1 MEMAN
6 GRQASV
12 KRLKMAER
20 AQQQLEL
27 HFPGTPA
34 TFLWHRK
41 TNDGFTTIARTL
53 PIAMQIIDSQTKGS
67 PAGHT
72 LFGLWAR
79 APDFP
84 FVTIENPATFAAE
97 AGFTGERAVDTWR
110 KRMKALRD
118 LWFIAC
124 KNGPSGD
131 FHYVMLINPNVA
143 VEYLQRQGKIQPG
156 LYARFI
162 DRVMEIGAYGEI
174 EGFREYMQALE
185 EYNKAQAEAAK
196 ASAEAGSA
204 ARENDGIV
212 PADAEA
218 TG

>member
-1 MEMAN
+1 MAN
-6 GRQASV
+6 GRQSSV

-41 TNDGFTTIARTL
+41 TNDGFTTVPRTL
-53 PIAMQIIDSQTKGS
+53 PIAMQVIDAQTKGS

-110 KRMKALRD
+110 KRMKALRE

-124 KNGPSGD
+124 KSGASGD
-131 FHYVMLINPNVA
+131 FHYVMLVNPNVA
-143 VEYLQRQGKIQPG
+143 VEYLHRQGKIQAG

-174 EGFREYMQALE
+174 EGFREYMLALDA
-185 EYNKAQAEAAK
+185 YNKAQTEVAQ
-196 ASAEAGSA
+196 ASSESGSA
-204 ARENDGIV
+204 QPDNGGSVQET
-212 PADAEA
+212 AEVSA
-218 TG
+218 

>member
-1 MEMAN
+1 MAN

-20 AQQQLEL
+20 AQQQMAL
-27 HFPGTPA
+27 HFPGTPQA
-34 TFLWHRK
+34 FLWHRK
-41 TNDGFTTIARTL
+41 TNDGFTTVPRTM
-53 PIAMQIIDSQTKGS
+53 PIAMQAIDAQTKGS

-131 FHYVMLINPNVA
+131 FHYVMLINPNVT
-143 VEYLQRQGKIQPG
+143 VEWLHRQGKIQDG

-162 DRVMEIGAYGEI
+162 DRVMEIGAFGEI
-174 EGFREYMQALE
+174 EGFREHMAAVE
-185 EYNKAQAEAAK
+185 AHTKAQAEAAK
-196 ASAEAGSA
+196 A
-204 ARENDGIV
+204 
-212 PADAEA
+212 ADAANIAVVESLTEQILEA
-218 TG
+218 RQPAS

>member
-1 MEMAN
+1 
-6 GRQASV
+6 
-12 KRLKMAER
+12 MAER
-20 AQQQLEL
+20 AQQQMEL

-41 TNDGFTTIARTL
+41 TNDGFTTVARTL
-53 PIAMQIIDSQTKGS
+53 PIAMQVIDAQTKGS

-124 KNGPSGD
+124 KSGPSGD
-131 FHYVMLINPNVA
+131 YHYVMLINPNVA
-143 VEYLQRQGKIQPG
+143 VEYLNRQGKVQAG
-156 LYARFI
+156 LYARFV

-174 EGFREYMQALE
+174 EGFREYMVALDA
-185 EYNKAQAEAAK
+185 YNKAQAEAAQTSA
-196 ASAEAGSA
+196 ASGSA
-204 ARENDGIV
+204 QPEKGGSVDENT
-212 PADAEA
+212 EA
-218 TG
+218 SV

>member
-1 MEMAN
+1 MAN

-27 HFPGTPA
+27 HFPGTSP
-34 TFLWHRK
+34 TILWHRK
-41 TNDGFTTIARTL
+41 TNDGFTTVPRTM
-53 PIAMQIIDSQTKGS
+53 PIAMQAIDAQTKGS

-84 FVTIENPATFAAE
+84 FVSIENPTTFAAE

-118 LWFIAC
+118 LGFIAC
-124 KNGPSGD
+124 KKGPSGD
-131 FHYVMLINPNVA
+131 FHYVMLINPNVT
-143 VEYLQRQGKIQPG
+143 VESLYQKGKIQEG

-162 DRVMEIGAYGEI
+162 DRVIEIGAFGEI
-174 EGFREYMQALE
+174 EAYREYLAALDAQ
-185 EYNKAQAEAAK
+185 NKAQAANSENGSERLEERVGP
-196 ASAEAGSA
+196 SAE
-204 ARENDGIV
+204 
-212 PADAEA
+212 PAK
-218 TG
+218 